1 MTSYP
6 SPVSLN
12 LLDCPD
18 PSMFGRFTVVATTR
32 ILLWQALGQFKPPRS
47 SLCIGRQEDNLKAK
61 GQPLAILAILAAFSL
76 WTTPT
81 HGQEGGGTTLPP
93 PPSKKVD
100 WYISLYVL
108 GTLPQD
114 KNLSVGGTVIQ
125 NTSIGGA
132 VGAGVKAGLFPSFT
146 NKIIGFEIE
155 TFGHGGSVKAPP
167 TTSLSSGVTQAE
179 GNLVLLNTMVN
190 LLARYPGEILQPYVG
205 IGGGVSLGVL
215 SDVNIQQGN
224 DLLTGSAG
232 SGAFAYQFLGG
243 LRANVS
249 KRVFLFGEYKY
260 FVAEHEWESE
270 GSGPSTSLN
279 YHTQIISG
287 GVGLS
292 F

>member
-1 MTSYP
+1 MVSSSY
-6 SPVSLN
+6 L
-12 LLDCPD
+12 
-18 PSMFGRFTVVATTR
+18 
-32 ILLWQALGQFKPPRS
+32 RS
-47 SLCIGRQEDNLKAK
+47 FLSIRSQEDNLKAR
-61 GQPLAILAILAAFSL
+61 GQPLTILAILAAFLL

-81 HGQEGGGTTLPP
+81 HGQEGGGTTPTPP
-93 PPSKKVD
+93 TPKKID

-108 GTLPQD
+108 GTLPENE
-114 KNLSVGGTVIQ
+114 NLSVGGTVIQ
-125 NTSIGGA
+125 DTSIGGA
-132 VGAGVKAGLFPSFT
+132 VGVGVKAGLFPSFT

-155 TFGHGGSVKAPP
+155 TFGHGGTVKASQ
-167 TTSLSSGVTQAE
+167 TQGSGGVTQAE

-190 LLARYPGEILQPYVG
+190 LLVRYPGEILQPYLG
-205 IGGGVSLGVL
+205 MGGGVSLGFL
-215 SDVNIQQGN
+215 SDVNIQRGN
-224 DLLTGSAG
+224 DLLTGSSG

-260 FVAEHEWESE
+260 FVADHEWESE